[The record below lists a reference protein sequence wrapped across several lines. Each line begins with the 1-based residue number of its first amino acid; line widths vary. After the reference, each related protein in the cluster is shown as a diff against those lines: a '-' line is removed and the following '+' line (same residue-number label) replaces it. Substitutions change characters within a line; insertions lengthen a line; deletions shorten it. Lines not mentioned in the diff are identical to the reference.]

1 MTTEPPPDSK
11 EALPQRQDFSWFA
24 RRPVGI
30 KILIFVIVLGTL
42 TQVISLTPTLV
53 NSVNSYSQSV
63 ISYSQTQARLLAQ
76 NSAAGLMFDM
86 KESVDTLLRPLQ
98 LSPMVMR
105 AYVYRVDPASKQ
117 LALFAVYQKDK
128 SQTDPQIETLPLNS
142 TVSVASDTIDVFEP
156 VILDGEV
163 IGHVLLSMSLAE
175 RNQYVV
181 RSVLL
186 GLIVFVLSLLIAG
199 YLSYRLHKSITRPIF
214 ELAHTAQ
221 RVADSN
227 DYSIRAD
234 LLSADEL
241 GKLTLSFNGMLA
253 ALQRYDD
260 IQQEKEQEIRHLNED
275 LENKVLNRTRDL
287 AKTNLT
293 LQDSL
298 DKLRQTQHQLVE
310 QEKMASLGSL
320 VAGIAH
326 EVNTPIGICVTANT
340 HMEDTI
346 RQTIKEFDENKLTRS
361 GFQKA
366 LQHIQESAAITQN
379 NLQRAASLVKS
390 FKLVAVDQSS
400 EEKRLFNLVE
410 YVDNI
415 LLSLRPKLKKVPHT
429 ITIDMDRQLN
439 LYSSPGAFSQIFTN
453 LIMNSLTHAFAEQQ
467 QGNIN
472 VRAYQEQDQLV
483 IVYSD
488 DGQGIPADILPR
500 LFEPFVTSKRGQGGS
515 GLGAHIIYNLVTQVL
530 GGQIVC
536 DSIQGKGTI
545 FTIRLPK
552 SCITQKW

>member
-128 SQTDPQIETLPLNS
+128 SQTDPQIESLPLNS

-472 VRAYQEQDQLV
+472 IRAYQEQDQLV

-536 DSIQGKGTI
+536 DSVQGKGTI

-552 SCITQKW
+552 SRIT

>member
-472 VRAYQEQDQLV
+472 IRAYQEQDQLV

-536 DSIQGKGTI
+536 DSVQGKGTI

-552 SCITQKW
+552 SRIT